1 MYTLVHLIV
10 AAVGILLVLSDNL
23 NDIDVERDAKLTTVI
38 FYCNFFFHFY
48 VQSSFTSK
56 IT

>member
-23 NDIDVERDAKLTTVI
+23 SDINVERDAKLTTVI
-38 FYCNFFFHFY
+38 FDYTNFFLLFLR
-48 VQSSFTSK
+48 
-56 IT
+56 